1 MDLPTRIAFP
11 KGSWPDEIDI
21 NMEQVD
27 PQKKDGQTD
36 QVHWQFL
43 TQTQLLG
50 NPLQEAVVQDIKT
63 LRKNSYCWK
72 PKVYDSNI
80 SPHPNIMTALK
91 CS

>member
-1 MDLPTRIAFP
+1 
-11 KGSWPDEIDI
+11 
-21 NMEQVD
+21 MEQVD

-63 LRKNSYCWK
+63 LRKNSYC
-72 PKVYDSNI
+72 
-80 SPHPNIMTALK
+80 
-91 CS
+91 